1 MNVIGLGLGQSASQ
15 FLGLGFSPGEP
26 APGASAAEIW
36 AYTLSNGLTAGQN
49 VVAIYT
55 MLNELHL
62 IHGLKL
68 GSPLTV
74 TPTTRVA
81 GAVEQAIEQSG
92 NDVTVTRQ

>member
-1 MNVIGLGLGQSASQ
+1 MFGRAYFGGRYFGAGY
-15 FLGLGFSPGEP
+15 FGDGGDT
-26 APGASAAEIW
+26 APPSGASAAEIW